1 MHEALAIARTFTEKD
16 LPDLDVV
23 TLAALQL
30 FSEISLPELPKGT
43 FKHPL
48 VVGSVNA
55 LAAGI
60 MAFSD
65 ENAVFAD
72 ESTFQQAL
80 KNNPSIDGI
89 YLISASGSKHAITI
103 AEVVSDRNLPCI
115 LITNNPNAPAAV
127 DLPPKNVVCFPR
139 NREPYSYNTSTYLG
153 MVLAATKESPS
164 DIQNSLSNVSSQLA
178 KLSTAHTAY
187 TFILPSSSGPITS
200 MVRVKFDELFG
211 PKLVGRAFTEEE
223 VKHAKTIVGG
233 GEEVFISIGV
243 TNKHYGTEDNRIS
256 ISLPEG
262 ARYGTILAT
271 AYYVV
276 GHIQRL
282 HPPYFKQGIEAYV
295 TQLSEVFNQ
304 PFSVIVE

>member
-1 MHEALAIARTFTEKD
+1 MHEALAITRTFTEKD
-16 LPDLDVV
+16 LPDLDVI

-30 FSEISLPELPKGT
+30 FSETELPALPKHK
-43 FKHPL
+43 FSHPL

-60 MAFSD
+60 MAFTD

-72 ESTFQQAL
+72 ESTFERLLAQDDL
-80 KNNPSIDGI
+80 IDGV
-89 YLISASGSKHAITI
+89 YLISASGSKHAVHI
-103 AEVVSDRNLPCI
+103 AEVVAARNIPCI
-115 LITNNPNAPAAV
+115 LITNNPNAPAAAG
-127 DLPPKNVVCFPR
+127 LAPENVVCFPR

-153 MVLAATKESPS
+153 MVLAATKESPH
-164 DIQNSLSNVSSQLA
+164 DILSALASVSSALTSLSAS
-178 KLSTAHTAY
+178 HTAY
-187 TFILPSSSGPITS
+187 TFILPSNSGPIGS

-233 GEEVFISIGV
+233 REEMFISIGV
-243 TNKHYGTEDNRIS
+243 VNTHYGLEDNRIHVT
-256 ISLPEG
+256 LPEG
-262 ARYGTILAT
+262 AQFGTILAT

-282 HPPYFKQGIEAYV
+282 HPPYFKEGIAAYV
-295 TQLSEVFNQ
+295 KQLSDVFNQ
-304 PFSVIVE
+304 SFSVIVE

>member
-30 FSEISLPELPKGT
+30 FCEVALPELPKDR
-43 FKHPL
+43 FNRPL

-60 MAFSD
+60 MAFAD
-65 ENAVFAD
+65 KNAVFAD
-72 ESTFQQAL
+72 ESTFEHAL
-80 KNNPSIDGI
+80 LHDASIDGV
-89 YLISASGSKHAITI
+89 YLISASGSKHAVKI
-103 AEVVSDRNLPCI
+103 AETLRDKNIPCV
-115 LITNNPNAPAAV
+115 LITNNPNAPAASMV
-127 DLPPKNVVCFPR
+127 MAKNVICFPR

-153 MVLAATKESPS
+153 MVLAATKESPQ
-164 DIQNSLSNVSSQLA
+164 DILKSLSEVSPALTS
-178 KLSTAHTAY
+178 LSTAHTAY
-187 TFILPSSSGPITS
+187 TFILPAQSGPIGS

-233 GEEVFISIGV
+233 GEEMFISIGV
-243 TNKHYGTEDNRIS
+243 HNEHYGMASNRIS
-256 ISLPEG
+256 IPLPPG
-262 ARYGTILAT
+262 AGFGTILAT

-282 HPPYFKQGIEAYV
+282 HPPYFKQGIAAYV
-295 TQLSEVFNQ
+295 KQLSEVFNQ
-304 PFSVIVE
+304 SFSVVVE